1 MTVPAVAAVVAMTTG
16 AVRPAPIEPSIPH
29 DFADPTVLSVE
40 GTYYAYSTTSRYGA
54 RNFHIPVQS
63 SRLLTG
69 GWSHAHDSMPELP
82 SWVDKTAAGE
92 GSVWA
97 PAVTPRGHGGYLLYF
112 TARSAAQ
119 HVQCIGVAQGWAPD
133 GPFHSI
139 GSYPLV
145 CQPGDADA
153 IDPKPFTD
161 ADGTHYLLYSASRE
175 GSAAIWLQ
183 RLNTD
188 GTATIGH
195 RRALIRADRADE
207 DHTVEAPAI
216 VRHNGKYVLFY
227 SGNAYNSGRYFIN
240 YATADELCD
249 QFAKHQGELLNE
261 HTLDDAYQNPGGQ
274 DVLHTHR
281 HDFLVF
287 HAYTTPTRRSMFVAE
302 IRFATPQDGVAVP
315 PRRYDHRLRSPEAD
329 SLQSEVEQL
338 HIAKD
343 LDAFAA
349 GGAPLVDDQQ

>member
-29 DFADPTVLSVE
+29 DFADPTVLSVD

-54 RNFHIPVQS
+54 RNFHVPVQS

-69 GWSHAHDSMPELP
+69 G
-82 SWVDKTAAGE
+82 
-92 GSVWA
+92 
-97 PAVTPRGHGGYLLYF
+97 
-112 TARSAAQ
+112 
-119 HVQCIGVAQGWAPD
+119 
-133 GPFHSI
+133 
-139 GSYPLV
+139 
-145 CQPGDADA
+145 
-153 IDPKPFTD
+153 
-161 ADGTHYLLYSASRE
+161 
-175 GSAAIWLQ
+175 
-183 RLNTD
+183 
-188 GTATIGH
+188 
-195 RRALIRADRADE
+195 
-207 DHTVEAPAI
+207 
-216 VRHNGKYVLFY
+216 NGKYVLFY

-249 QFAKHQGELLNE
+249 QFAKHQRELLNE

-287 HAYTTPTRRSMFVAE
+287 HAYTTPTRRAMFVAE
-302 IRFATPQDGVAVP
+302 ILFATPQDGVAVP
-315 PRRYDHRLRSPEAD
+315 PRRHDHRLRSPEAD
-329 SLQSEVEQL
+329 SLQPEVEQL

-349 GGAPLVDDQQ
+349 GGAPLVDDQGPSTHDSR